1 MSDSDRKVFP
11 VESVLALVVGKEGVD
26 IKDIAGYVV
35 GRSIACDCCAKAV
48 GPFAAAWLA
57 RWYPKFMDLTW
68 SEDQSW
74 EGFVTRGRGML
85 GDNVSLTPMDGRT
98 KALAGQTL
106 DYLADTFASLSA
118 QTAAVVKLEE
128 RVRELEPGEA
138 RAEALQ
144 KKCDELE
151 AKIKTMNSDM
161 GGLRKQVAEFQGK
174 VAVSHDDL
182 MQTIKDA
189 IKDGLKG
196 MVVGGVAAGAA
207 VAGADAAEAAPAEEN
222 AVPDDFGF
230 GASGSN
236 SDGFGF

>member
-128 RVRELEPGEA
+128 RVRELEPAEA
-138 RAEALQ
+138 RE